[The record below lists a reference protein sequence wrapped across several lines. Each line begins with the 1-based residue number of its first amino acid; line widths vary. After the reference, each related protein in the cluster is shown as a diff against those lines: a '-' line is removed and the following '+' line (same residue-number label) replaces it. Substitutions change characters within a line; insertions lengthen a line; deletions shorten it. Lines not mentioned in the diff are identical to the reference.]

1 MTTSDR
7 ARQELAQLFP
17 DGSSSLATTDPEY
30 LSLYQDFAFDE
41 VLARTSLSRVDRL
54 TVQLGAIIA
63 VGGQT
68 EFRAMAT
75 AALNGGVSPIVAKE
89 VVYQATAYVG
99 MARAIDF
106 LGVLNEL
113 LTDRGVAL
121 PLEGQSTT
129 TPADRLEA
137 GRAAQSAI
145 IGTEGVDRMYEQAP
159 ADAVH
164 FQEFLSANC
173 FGDHY
178 TRTGL
183 DVRRRELLTFAILV
197 GLGGAD
203 AQVAGHVAMNLHVG
217 NTRQHLLDVLTVLV
231 PYVGYPRTLNGLAAV
246 NDGAPADHD

>member
-1 MTTSDR
+1 
-7 ARQELAQLFP
+7 
-17 DGSSSLATTDPEY
+17 
-30 LSLYQDFAFDE
+30 
-41 VLARTSLSRVDRL
+41 
-54 TVQLGAIIA
+54 
-63 VGGQT
+63 
-68 EFRAMAT
+68 
-75 AALNGGVSPIVAKE
+75 
-89 VVYQATAYVG
+89 
-99 MARAIDF
+99 
-106 LGVLNEL
+106 
-113 LTDRGVAL
+113 
-121 PLEGQSTT
+121 
-129 TPADRLEA
+129 
-137 GRAAQSAI
+137 
-145 IGTEGVDRMYEQAP
+145 MYEQAP